1 MNETELSQKLS
12 KFLAEANEYKS
23 LIPPKIRKRFHKVSS
38 FFAHSGVAGAV
49 GLGFGIGSAALAVGV
64 AGVSFL
70 VATPLFCIATM
81 LAGALTQTSGL
92 ALQYAFGQFDP
103 NNPDR
108 QKEVKETLTLITALR
123 KRELS
128 PTAQKNLEK
137 VVSLL
142 DDKEMPPS
150 FWSETN
156 TLLKQTHLWYKSNP
170 NSIEQ
175 SKQFEEQVSE
185 FQKQFNLQP
194 QPKDVVA
201 VESHP
206 HVEGEESARSAP
218 TIIKL

>member
-12 KFLAEANEYKS
+12 KFLAEAHDYKS
-23 LIPPKIRKRFHKVSS
+23 LIPPKVRKGFHKVSS

-49 GLGFGIGSAALAVGV
+49 GLGFGIGSVALAVGV

-81 LAGALTQTSGL
+81 FAGALTQTSGL

-103 NNPDR
+103 NSPER
-108 QKEVKETLTLITALR
+108 QRHIKETLGLIDALG
-123 KRELS
+123 KNQLS
-128 PTAQKNLEK
+128 PKAQKNLET
-137 VVSLL
+137 VVFLL
-142 DDKEMPPS
+142 NDKEIPPS

-156 TLLKQTHLWYKSNP
+156 RILTDTQKWYKSNP

-175 SKQFEEQVSE
+175 SKQFDEQVSE

-194 QPKDVVA
+194 QPKEVVVVA
-201 VESHP
+201 ATELN
-206 HVEGEESARSAP
+206 EDKP
-218 TIIKL
+218 TLSTPSIMKL